1 MIKLADFDVYATDE
15 GLFIV
20 GDSDVATKVAGPQTA
35 ARRLAPEL
43 AEAWSDVRGEVGDS
57 KLSSDRRKS
66 STSEAGSITP
76 VEPKKRTTSRTARST
91 GDYDLGS
98 SSEKTTTGSKS
109 HGDYDPTEDRC
120 DSCGSTNVQQV
131 GGCPVCQ
138 ECGWSKC

>member
-1 MIKLADFDVYATDE
+1 MLLDSLHERHATEQEMIRLADFDVYATDE

-43 AEAWSDVRGEVGDS
+43 AEAWNDVRGD
-57 KLSSDRRKS
+57 
-66 STSEAGSITP
+66 AGSITP
-76 VEPKKRTTSRTARST
+76 VESKKRTTSRTARST

-98 SSEKTTTGSKS
+98 SSEKTNTGSKS

-120 DSCGSTNVQQV
+120 DSCDSTNVQQV

>member
-1 MIKLADFDVYATDE
+1 MLLDSLHERHATEQEMIKLADFDVYATDE

-20 GDSDVATKVAGPQTA
+20 GDSDVATKVAGPQTP

-43 AEAWSDVRGEVGDS
+43 AEAWSDVRGEVGES

-66 STSEAGSITP
+66 STPEAGSITP

-91 GDYDLGS
+91 
-98 SSEKTTTGSKS
+98 
-109 HGDYDPTEDRC
+109 GDYDPTEDRC

>member
-20 GDSDVATKVAGPQTA
+20 GDSDVATKVAGPQTP

-43 AEAWSDVRGEVGDS
+43 VEAWSDVRDEVGETEV
-57 KLSSDRRKS
+57 SSDRMSPSDSEVVDSKPSPGRRKP
-66 STSEAGSITP
+66 ST
-76 VEPKKRTTSRTARST
+76 
-91 GDYDLGS
+91 
-98 SSEKTTTGSKS
+98 SEKTTTGSKS

-120 DSCGSTNVQQV
+120 DSCDSTNLQQV